1 MLLLFSPLVLY
12 LSNITSLHPPLFPI
26 SSFPQFFFGLFF
38 FIVAR
43 YDSFLA
49 KTVVRLST
57 RLCRRLHCARVRLHY
72 FRLYLCF
79 LASCTCL
86 FLPVCVFRYTFC
98 LVMYRVNSVVM
109 QFPVVHLCVES
120 HQTLVAILVFI
131 PQVVLSCSIKTNL
144 SRCCFLTFSLD
155 VLSFTDNEHKRGTP
169 DKGTTPVASY
179 TRKPEVCSRAN

>member
-1 MLLLFSPLVLY
+1 MHVVIVLAFSPVLIKYYISPSSLVSDFF
-12 LSNITSLHPPLFPI
+12 LSLV
-26 SSFPQFFFGLFF
+26 FFFGLFF

-57 RLCRRLHCARVRLHY
+57 RLCRRLHCAPVRLHY

-109 QFPVVHLCVES
+109 
-120 HQTLVAILVFI
+120 A
-131 PQVVLSCSIKTNL
+131 
-144 SRCCFLTFSLD
+144 
-155 VLSFTDNEHKRGTP
+155 
-169 DKGTTPVASY
+169 
-179 TRKPEVCSRAN
+179 VCSFPWYICVLRVTRHLWPFWFSFRRLYSAAQSKPI